1 VVKTGDSLWSI
12 AAAELGPN
20 ATAEAIAGRW
30 PQWYEANRQLI
41 GPNPNLIIPGQVLN
55 PPAPS
60 HPVPPT
66 HQEK

>member
-1 VVKTGDSLWSI
+1 VVKAGESLWSI

-20 ATAEAIAGRW
+20 ATTEAIAGRW

-41 GPNPNLIIPGQVLN
+41 GPNPNLIVPGQVLN
-55 PPAPS
+55 PPAPG